1 MTDLEAYQAFM
12 LRGKGAVHVVKQPIS
27 SGTEERNSSG
37 GSGKK
42 NKSDVVVLRAFQG
55 RLQEWKDTDSQ
66 LEAVVGSVANLR
78 DRIWWETQ
86 QMETKR
92 QALQKPWEEC
102 SFRPSLVSA
111 MTLEDIQL
119 ALTHDLLQ
127 HEKMMVNG
135 RKLIAN
141 LAQTQ
146 DGMGRRLDEWMMMNH
161 DSALS
166 RQGLLRL
173 EQAQDIYGWLA
184 EKLYARQELLKAML
198 DSSHDGLVTKEGV
211 DIEEGSRVVIRKVL
225 REWKYDNGLMRKLVD
240 EMLAA

>member
-1 MTDLEAYQAFM
+1 MTDLKAYQAFM
-12 LRGKGAVHVVKQPIS
+12 LRGKGVAPVKQPTS
-27 SGTEERNSSG
+27 STKDERNSGGSAS

-55 RLQEWKDTDSQ
+55 RLQEWKDTDHQ
-66 LEAVVGSVANLR
+66 LEAVLSSMANLR

-86 QMETKR
+86 QMETI
-92 QALQKPWEEC
+92 QAHKPWEKC
-102 SFRPSLVSA
+102 SFRPSFMSE
-111 MTLEDIQL
+111 MTLDDVQL

-166 RQGLLRL
+166 PQGLMRL
-173 EQAQDIYGWLA
+173 EQAQDIYRLLA
-184 EKLYARQELLKAML
+184 EKLYARQELLKSVL
-198 DSSHDGLVTKEGV
+198 DSSQDGLVDRNSVEM
-211 DIEEGSRVVIRKVL
+211 DENPRVVIRKVL
-225 REWKYDNGLMRKLVD
+225 REWKCDDGIIKELVD
-240 EMLAA
+240 DMLAA